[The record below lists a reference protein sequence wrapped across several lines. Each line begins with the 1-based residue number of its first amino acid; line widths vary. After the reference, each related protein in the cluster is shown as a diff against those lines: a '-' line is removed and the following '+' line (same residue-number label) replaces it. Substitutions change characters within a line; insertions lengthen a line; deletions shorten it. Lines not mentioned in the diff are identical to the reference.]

1 MPKEKILRG
10 KPTRLYHTEESR
22 EALEGLK
29 WRAITRGER
38 ASEAELAREALEE
51 KWKRVKP

>member
-1 MPKEKILRG
+1 MPKEKILQG

-22 EALEGLK
+22 EALEGLRS
-29 WRAITRGER
+29 RAEAKGGRT
-38 ASEAELAREALEE
+38 SDAELAREALVE